1 VYTYRLENSRRV
13 VVDGVDTGTV
23 LPEEEH
29 TAQHETVHDALV
41 GGKGLERLPEAN
53 TNGASLILKG
63 LVDGG
68 NLFGDVNVVGVQ
80 LANPAKILHRL
91 TATVL
96 EEEPT
101 RRFLDPQGTGE
112 EEAGRDK
119 LDGKWNDPLLMVL
132 GHVLFNTVLS
142 KLG

>member
-119 LDGKWNDPLLMVL
+119 LNGKWNDPLLMVL